1 MRLYSTTLALLALL
15 TLPAALAAQPA
26 PRTLVLTNV
35 HVIDGTGAA
44 PQRNVQVVSTGTRLV
59 HIGPGPVR
67 VTAPADTI
75 CRESPRAWHRAAG
88 DTLWLYILMDRAT
101 QRVDTQAVVIAGD
114 SAIQLRP
121 RPRRLGPTQA
131 TRMRAMR
138 DRCAARDTLAA
149 R

>member
-1 MRLYSTTLALLALL
+1 MTSRRLVPLVALTVAVSAAGAMR
-15 TLPAALAAQPA
+15 PA
-26 PRTLVLTNV
+26 PPPLTHAP
-35 HVIDGTGAA
+35 HVA
-44 PQRNVQVVSTGTRLV
+44 
-59 HIGPGPVR
+59 
-67 VTAPADTI
+67 APADTM

-121 RPRRLGPTQA
+121 RPRRLGPTQT

>member
-1 MRLYSTTLALLALL
+1 MTPRRLVPLVALTVAVSAAGAMRPTPRPTR
-15 TLPAALAAQPA
+15 A
-26 PRTLVLTNV
+26 PR
-35 HVIDGTGAA
+35 AA
-44 PQRNVQVVSTGTRLV
+44 
-59 HIGPGPVR
+59 
-67 VTAPADTI
+67 APADTI

-131 TRMRAMR
+131 TRMRDMR
-138 DRCAARDTLAA
+138 DRCAAQDTLPA